1 MKPNRRKGLSL
12 IELVLVMVLMSMVI
26 ALCVSLISLT
36 VKGVTSSDQILTT
49 AMSDAEFAAK
59 VNDAIRKST
68 TSFTIP
74 HDSFNEIGADGQ
86 PNLTW
91 TAQWSYLGL
100 LDHVHIPAGASR
112 TGREISD
119 ASALVFLEW
128 IGDRYPEAGEYD
140 TNVVNIIDRRDDG
153 NGVFIEHIIA
163 HDYTDLSGVR
173 HHYQLV
179 FEPTDASLKAPQ
191 AITWRLTATADYGE
205 DQGVTSFETMM
216 QAVNAVQVV
225 YQGSAANPA
234 VALAF
239 RSDFKPTDGQV
250 VVTENRVKG
259 TVCLLLDC
267 SGSMTSNKVNGVMR
281 MDIMKEAA
289 KNFIHQLAQNPDLN
303 MLLAP
308 YGTVVF
314 DMDYLTGTSGICQ
327 KALVTTG
334 VPEGGSLPSTWRPC
348 MNIVNISEN
357 EEWLIQTIESL
368 VGTGSTNTG
377 DGMRYIWYKLSEDA
391 ASAASLVGDDSIMVI
406 SLSDG
411 EMCEWCMDPIVT
423 RIYKSNATGGD
434 DQVGANITSTYYAAV
449 TLARHQN
456 QPYYFPA
463 NYQDHYFYGTTRE
476 TPFSY
481 QAYDSNNN
489 YLGTFTSP
497 GYYLSGNS
505 RIKYDKAQYH
515 YGYLDSPSDKCYDYL
530 TYCANKVEQDFRY
543 VYDSQGHSHERL
555 TMIAAPMFNSTRWT
569 ESNAN
574 AMTNAGVNL
583 QFTNMS
589 GGTYTSGTRYFGLSY
604 TAVNSFRNG
613 GFEISEVTLSNLTD
627 FDRFFAQAISRIT
640 ENMWA
645 YTGPET

>member
-1 MKPNRRKGLSL
+1 MKHSRRKGLSL

-36 VKGVTSSDQILTT
+36 VKGVTSADQILTT
-49 AMSDAEFAAK
+49 AMADAEFAAK

-91 TAQWSYLGL
+91 TKGWSYLGL
-100 LDHVHIPAGASR
+100 LDHVKVKAGASR
-112 TGREISD
+112 TGEEIQD
-119 ASALVFLEW
+119 TRALVYIEW
-128 IGDRYPEAGEYD
+128 IGDRYPEPGEYD
-140 TNVVNIIDRRDDG
+140 ENVVNIIDRRNDNN
-153 NGVFIEHIIA
+153 NGVFIEHVIA
-163 HDYTDLSGVR
+163 HDYMDLSGVQ
-173 HHYQLV
+173 HHYQLI
-179 FEPTDASLKAPQ
+179 FEPTDATLNAPQ
-191 AITWRLTATADYGE
+191 AITWRLTATADYGD

-216 QAVNAVQVV
+216 QALNAVQVV

-239 RSDFKPTDGQV
+239 RSDFKPTEGNV

-259 TVCLLLDC
+259 TICLLLDC
-267 SGSMTSNKVNGVMR
+267 SGSMTSGKVDGVMR
-281 MDIMKEAA
+281 MDIMKDAA
-289 KNFIHQLAQNPDLN
+289 KNFIHQLAVNPDLN

-308 YGTVVF
+308 YGTVVY
-314 DMDYLTGTSGICQ
+314 DKDYASTGYIN
-327 KALVTTG
+327 KAQITTG
-334 VPEGGSLPSTWRPC
+334 VPAGGSVASTWKPC
-348 MNIVNISEN
+348 LDIVNISQN
-357 EEWLIQTIESL
+357 EEWLVQTIESL
-368 VGTGSTNTG
+368 VGTGNTNTG

-391 ASAASLVGDDSIMVI
+391 ASVASLVGDDSIMVI

-423 RIYKSNATGGD
+423 RTYKSNATGGD
-434 DQVGANITSTYYAAV
+434 DLVGAHIKSTSYASVAV
-449 TLARHQN
+449 ATHQN

-463 NYQDHYFYGTTRE
+463 NYQDHYFNGCSTRE

-505 RIKYDKAQYH
+505 RVKYGARYH
-515 YGYLDSPSDKCYDYL
+515 YGYLSSPSDKCYGYL
-530 TYCANKVEQDFRY
+530 TYCADKVGQDFRY

-555 TMIAAPMFNSTRWT
+555 TMIAAPMFNRTSWT
-569 ESNAN
+569 AANAN

-583 QFTNMS
+583 QFTNS
-589 GGTYTSGTRYFGLSY
+589 TGGTYTSGTRYFGLSY

-627 FDRFFAQAISRIT
+627 FDRFFSQAISRIT